1 MNNEDS
7 VLNCKLDNNLSI
19 RVPGK
24 QVLLFFSPTAIFTD
38 GWLFF
43 VGFTV
48 YLLLSQVS
56 AKFTTEW
63 VTELI
68 D

>member
-19 RVPGK
+19 TVPGK
-24 QVLLFFSPTAIFTD
+24 QVLLFFSLMVD
-38 GWLFF
+38 FF
-43 VGFTV
+43 CWF
-48 YLLLSQVS
+48 YCLLSPVS

-63 VTELI
+63 VTEFTGYGVC
-68 D
+68 